1 MLQWQD
7 TAMGLYMFKSTNTW
21 VLHVYMQGHIKM
33 LKCKEKA
40 GCMLKN
46 KETTVKTN
54 DTRVFNPKF

>member
-1 MLQWQD
+1 
-7 TAMGLYMFKSTNTW
+7 MGLYMFKSTNTW

-46 KETTVKTN
+46 KETTVKNN